1 MEPFFKGCDNHD
13 QLNQITKILGTEE
26 LYEYVNKYKIPLE
39 IQLERILGSYKS
51 VKLSSLVNSKNK
63 HLASPEAINLVEKM
77 MVYDHVDK
85 I

>member
-63 HLASPEAINLVEKM
+63 HLASPEAINLLEKM

>member
-26 LYEYVNKYKIPLE
+26 LYEYINKYKIPLE

-51 VKLSSLVNSKNK
+51 VKLSSLINSKNK
-63 HLASPEAINLVEKM
+63 HLASPEAINLIEKM